1 MQDWEWD
8 QLVELVRREEDSVE
22 LQDLREAVTQDD
34 LDALTTL
41 YRECTSWRAKG
52 LVVQLLQDQVEP
64 RLEEL
69 WRDAVQVPDD
79 GTDLSAATRALGL
92 CALEG
97 RRDPAR
103 FHEYFDDPARA
114 TEAARRWRS

>member
-8 QLVELVRREEDSVE
+8 QLVDLVRREEDSAE
-22 LQDLREAVTQDD
+22 LQDLRGVVTRDD
-34 LDALTTL
+34 HDALTTL

-52 LVVQLLQDQVEP
+52 LVVQLLQDQVDP
-64 RLEEL
+64 LLEEV

-79 GTDLSAATRALGL
+79 GTDLSAATRAIAL

-97 RRDPAR
+97 RRDPER
-103 FHEYFDDPARA
+103 FQEYFDDPARA
-114 TEAARRWRS
+114 MEAARRWLS